1 MFTIAVNGSYPKMPE
16 PPRPLLLQRAIDDY
30 ENGRITDRELERAK
44 DRATVEAV
52 AEMIAAGVEVISD
65 GQIRWNHGALHI
77 CHQLGGFTCKEDV
90 KESDNGS
97 YKPRAVDR
105 ITWTHPITVDDL
117 RFISGRSPVEVR
129 PVLTGPFSLAKI
141 CNSGIYE
148 DDIHSF
154 TNDIAL
160 ALNREILGLEAAG
173 AEYILIEEPEL
184 TLNKEEIASFI
195 EAASRLCNK
204 VEAKV
209 ILGTSG
215 GDILGIETELSDSP
229 FHGFAL
235 DMLEGPENERIFLNE
250 NSFNG
255 RILQFGLINSYDQTV
270 ERPQFITRWLM
281 QLAQYHDPELIWAA
295 PTGGLSSLPRDIAF
309 VKLKCLY
316 TGVQRARRELARLE
330 EPGGSM
336 PDDSVTTD

>member
-1 MFTIAVNGSYPKMPE
+1 MFTIAVNGSYPKLPE
-16 PPRPLLLQRAIDDY
+16 PPRPQLLQRAIDDF
-30 ENGRITDRELERAK
+30 ENGRITDKDLAKAK

-52 AEMIAAGVEVISD
+52 AEMIAAGVEVVSD
-65 GQIRWNHGALHI
+65 GQIRWNHGALHL
-77 CHQLGGFTCKEDV
+77 CHQLGGFTGEDEV

-105 ITWTHPITVDDL
+105 IKWTRPITVDDH

-129 PVLTGPFSLAKI
+129 PVLTGPFSLARI
-141 CNSGIYE
+141 CNRGIYE

-154 TNDIAL
+154 TNDIAH

-173 AEYILIEEPEL
+173 AKYILIEEPEL
-184 TLNKEEIASFI
+184 TLRKEEIESFI
-195 EAASRLCNK
+195 EAASLLCDE
-204 VEAKV
+204 VETKV

-215 GDILGIETELSDSP
+215 GDILGIETELSNSP

-235 DMLEGPENERIFLNE
+235 DMLEGPENERVFFDE
-250 NSFNG
+250 NPFND

-270 ERPQFITRWLM
+270 ERPQFVARWLM
-281 QLAQYHDPELIWAA
+281 QLAQYHDPELIWVA
-295 PTGGLSSLPRDIAF
+295 PNGGLGSLPRNIAF
-309 VKLKCLY
+309 FKLKCLHA
-316 TGVQRARRELARLE
+316 GVLRARRELARME
-330 EPGGSM
+330 EPGGSL

>member
-1 MFTIAVNGSYPKMPE
+1 MFTIAVNGSYPKTPE
-16 PPRPLLLQRAIDDY
+16 PPRPPLLQRAIDDY

-52 AEMIAAGVEVISD
+52 AEMVAAGVEVVSD
-65 GQIRWNHGALHI
+65 GQIRWNHGAMHI
-77 CHQLGGFTCKEDV
+77 CHQLGGFTGKEEV

-105 ITWTHPITVDDL
+105 IKWTHPIIVDDH
-117 RFISGRSPVEVR
+117 RFITERSPVEVR
-129 PVLTGPFSLAKI
+129 PVLTGPFSLARI

-173 AEYILIEEPEL
+173 AKYILIEEPEL
-184 TLNKEEIASFI
+184 TFNKDEIANFI
-195 EAASRLCNK
+195 EAAFLLCDK
-204 VEAKV
+204 VETKV

-229 FHGFAL
+229 FHGIAL
-235 DMLEGPENERIFLNE
+235 DMLEGPENERAFFDE
-250 NSFNG
+250 KRFSG

-270 ERPQFITRWLM
+270 ERPQFIANYLM
-281 QLAQYHDPELIWAA
+281 RLAQHHDPELIWVA

-316 TGVQRARRELARLE
+316 TGVQRARRELTRLE
-330 EPGGSM
+330 KPGGSL